1 MTGKRVIG
9 VGGRLPW
16 HLGEDLQLF
25 KRLTMGAT
33 LIMGRKTHASI
44 GRPLPGRT
52 NIVLSRTSPGLPGV
66 QVCESFRDALSAAAQ
81 LGRPVF
87 VIGGAEL
94 YRQALPMAVQLHVS
108 WVKQEHAGDVH
119 FPAFDCAAWSAC
131 EEQDYPGFRYVH
143 YRRKSGLQSPGTVD
157 CG

>member
-9 VGGRLPW
+9 SGGRLPW

-33 LIMGRKTHASI
+33 LIMGSKTHASI

-52 NIVLSRTSPGLPGV
+52 NIVLSRARPELPGV
-66 QVCESFRDALSAAAQ
+66 QVCESFGHALSAAAQ

-87 VIGGAEL
+87 VVGGAEL
-94 YRQALPMAVQLHVS
+94 YRKALPMAAHLHVS
-108 WVKQEHAGDVH
+108 WVKEEHAGDVL
-119 FPAFDCAAWSAC
+119 FPAFDLADWSAC

-143 YRRKSGLQSPGTVD
+143 YRRKNRLQSPGSAV
-157 CG
+157 CR